1 MSRLNLLAEGKS
13 YTFRSY
19 FEMPYE
25 IDEILAEFGVGFS
38 AQKLSLPRSEVP
50 SSIVNPLKANLESD
64 LQIVLLSSETAR
76 REVLVAPVLT
86 RVARLSG
93 SQLRIEYL
101 LTVDEHLKG
110 KLDYLIRGERSLLV
124 IEAKNDNLT
133 RGFTQLAV
141 ELIALSRVETTQ
153 RILYGAVTIGNAWIF
168 GFLDTEQQRIAQ
180 DTSLYRVPEDLQDVM
195 EILMGMLTADQ
206 LATA

>member
-1 MSRLNLLAEGKS
+1 MSRLNLLEAGKS
-13 YTFRSY
+13 YTFHSY

-25 IDEILAEFGVGFS
+25 IDEILAEFGVSFS
-38 AQKLSLPRSEVP
+38 TQKLSLPRSQVP
-50 SSIVNPLKANLESD
+50 SSIVNPLKADLESN

-76 REVLVAPVLT
+76 REILVAPVLT
-86 RVARLSG
+86 RITRLSG

-101 LTVDEHLKG
+101 LAVNEQLKG

-124 IEAKNDNLT
+124 IEAKNDDLA

-141 ELIALSRVETTQ
+141 ELIALSRVETSQKT
-153 RILYGAVTIGNAWIF
+153 LYGAVTIGNAWVF
-168 GFLDTEQQRIAQ
+168 GLFDVERQRVMQ
-180 DTSLYRVPEDLQDVM
+180 DTSLYSVPEGLQDVM

-206 LATA
+206 LTTA

>member
-1 MSRLNLLAEGKS
+1 MSRLNLLEAGKS

-25 IDEILAEFGVGFS
+25 IDEILAEFGVSFS
-38 AQKLSLPRSEVP
+38 TQKLSLPRSQVP
-50 SSIVNPLKANLESD
+50 SSIVNPLKADLESN

-76 REVLVAPVLT
+76 REILVAPVLT
-86 RVARLSG
+86 RITRLSG

-101 LTVDEHLKG
+101 LAVNEQLKG

-124 IEAKNDNLT
+124 IEAKNDDLA

-141 ELIALSRVETTQ
+141 ELIALSRVETSQKT
-153 RILYGAVTIGNAWIF
+153 LYGAVTIGNAWVF
-168 GFLDTEQQRIAQ
+168 GLFDVERQRVMQ
-180 DTSLYRVPEDLQDVM
+180 DTSLYSIPEGLQDVM

-206 LATA
+206 LTTA

>member
-25 IDEILAEFGVGFS
+25 IDEILSEFKVSFS
-38 AQKLSLPRSEVP
+38 AQELSWPRTKVAQ
-50 SSIVNPLKANLESD
+50 SIVDPLKSD
-64 LQIVLLSSETAR
+64 LKSDLKIVLLSSETAR
-76 REVLVAPVLT
+76 REILVAPVLT
-86 RVARLSG
+86 RIARLSG
-93 SQLRIEYL
+93 SQLRIEYF
-101 LTVDEHLKG
+101 LTVDEQLKG

-124 IEAKNDNLT
+124 IEAKNDDLT

-141 ELIALSRVETTQ
+141 ELIALSRVETMQ
-153 RILYGAVTIGNAWIF
+153 KMLYGAVTIGNAWVF
-168 GFLDTEQQRIAQ
+168 GVFDAEQQRITQ

-206 LATA
+206 LAAA